1 MKRTPR
7 ILFPLLLTGFL
18 LGLFT
23 QCHNDSTQT
32 SSDYLAVPRLDS
44 LLFAPSGVEKV
55 VAADRPMATLWGQL
69 LGASPDQDPRP
80 ILQRFASD
88 TLIRRVQ
95 DTINRVFPRSL
106 RPDAPLRDAFAALK
120 ALAPNHPNPRLV
132 YYNSGFTASFLVA
145 DSLLA
150 VGLDRFLGA
159 GSTFYAALG
168 MPRYLAE
175 HMRPADIVPR
185 ALEAWLSS
193 EYPLSD
199 PRPSILD
206 QMIYNGK
213 IKATIVRLLPNV
225 ADTIALQYSAEALD
239 WLDAS
244 EKEIW
249 TYLSEKR
256 LLYEKNQLIVSQFTR
271 PAPFTSAFG
280 QKSPGEAVN
289 WLGYRIVASYQ
300 KTHPETSLDALFA
313 LPAETVL
320 QQSKYRP

>member
-1 MKRTPR
+1 MPHASR
-7 ILFPLLLTGFL
+7 ILFPLVTVLL

-23 QCHNDSTQT
+23 QCRDTPKPT
-32 SSDYLAVPRLDS
+32 SGDAPPIPRLDS
-44 LLFAPSGVEKV
+44 LLLTPNGVEKILS
-55 VAADRPMATLWGQL
+55 ADAPMATLWGQL
-69 LGASPDQDPRP
+69 LGASTDEAPEP
-80 ILQRFASD
+80 ILQRFAAD
-88 TLIRRVQ
+88 TLIRRLQ
-95 DTINRVFPRSL
+95 DTINKTFPL
-106 RPDAPLRDAFAALK
+106 AQRPDAQLHQAFLALK
-120 ALAPNHPNPRLV
+120 RLAPTRPTPRLV

-159 GSTFYAALG
+159 DASFYTALG
-168 MPRYLAE
+168 MPRYLAA

-185 ALEAWLSS
+185 ALEAWLTS
-193 EYPLSD
+193 EYPLTD
-199 PRPSILD
+199 PRPSILA

-213 IKATIVRLLPNV
+213 LKAVIERLLP
-225 ADTIALQYSAEALD
+225 DTPDTLALQYSAAALD

-271 PAPFTSAFG
+271 PSPFTSAFG
-280 QKSPGEAVN
+280 QNSPGEAVN
-289 WLGYRIVASYQ
+289 WLGYRIVTSYQ
-300 KTHPETSLDALFA
+300 KAHPETTLDALFA
-313 LPAETVL
+313 LPAETLL